1 MLFKNITI
9 VDDQFQIR
17 ENMYV
22 GTDKDKIT
30 YIGTEAPAGDFG
42 REYDGK
48 GKLLMSGFVNTHAH
62 SAMSLLRGY
71 GENLSLQDWLN
82 KRIFPFEDKLTG
94 EAAYWGTMLAMAE
107 SLRYGIVSTTDM
119 YYFAEDMLRAIE
131 ESGTKN
137 NYSRSVTCFSDADLW
152 DLESAAEMKDIY
164 ERFHNTADGR
174 IKIDMSIHAEY
185 TSTPKV
191 VKQMAEYTK
200 SIGANMHVHLSET
213 QSEHEECKAKHGMT
227 PTHYFNSLG
236 LFDTPTTAAHC
247 VWLEPDDYPV
257 LKEKGVTVACNPV
270 SNMKLASGVCNVP
283 ELLRQGIN
291 VGIGTDSVASNNS
304 LNFIEEMKFFA
315 VASKGKFYDPTAV
328 TPVDTLKAATLAG
341 AKAQGRE
348 ECGLLKAG
356 YKADL
361 VMLDISG
368 PNMYPVHDLI
378 NNLVYSASGSDVVMT
393 VVDGKVLYENGEYKT
408 IDIEKTLFEADRVTK
423 NILKQL

>member
-9 VDDQFQIR
+9 VDDQFEIR

-22 GTDKDKIT
+22 GVIDDKIT

-107 SLRYGIVSTTDM
+107 SVRYGIVSTTDM

-137 NYSRSVTCFSDADLW
+137 NYSRSITCFSDAGLW
-152 DLESAAEMKDIY
+152 ELESAKEMKDIY

-185 TSTPKV
+185 TSTPKI
-191 VKQMAEYTK
+191 VKEMAEYTK

-213 QSEHEECKAKHGMT
+213 QSEHEGCKEKHGLT
-227 PTHYFNSLG
+227 PAQYFNSLG

-247 VWLEPDDYPV
+247 VWLEPEDYPI

-291 VGIGTDSVASNNS
+291 VGLGTDSVASNNS
-304 LNFIEEMKFFA
+304 LNFMEEMKFFA

-328 TPVDTLKAATLAG
+328 TPVDTLRAATVSG
-341 AKAQGRE
+341 AKSQGRND
-348 ECGLLKAG
+348 CGLLKEG

-361 VMLDISG
+361 VVIDITG
-368 PNMYPVHDLI
+368 PHMYPVHDLI

-408 IDIEKTLFEADRVTK
+408 IDIERTLFEADRVTK

>member
-9 VDDQFQIR
+9 IDDQFQVR

-22 GTDKDKIT
+22 ATTEDKIT
-30 YIGTEAPAGDFG
+30 YIGEVCPEGDFG

-137 NYSRSVTCFSDADLW
+137 NYSRAVTCFSDDDLF
-152 DLESAAEMKDIY
+152 DLASAKEMKDIY
-164 ERFHNTADGR
+164 ERFNGAADGR

-200 SIGANMHVHLSET
+200 EIGANMHVHLSET
-213 QSEHEECKAKHGMT
+213 QSEHEGCKEKHGMT
-227 PTHYFNSLG
+227 PAQYFNSLG

-247 VWLEPDDYPV
+247 VWLEPDDYPI

-270 SNMKLASGVCNVP
+270 SNLKLASGVCNVP

-315 VASKGKFYDPTAV
+315 LASKGKFYDPTAV
-328 TPVDTLKAATLAG
+328 TPVETLKAATIAG

-348 ECGLLKAG
+348 DCGLLKEG

-361 VMLDISG
+361 VVIDITG
-368 PNMYPVHDLI
+368 PHMYPVHDLI

-393 VVDGKVLYENGEYKT
+393 MADGKVLYENGEYKT
-408 IDIEKTLFEADRVTK
+408 IDIEKTLFEADRWTK

>member
-9 VDDQFQIR
+9 VDDQFEIK

-22 GTDKDKIT
+22 GTVEDKIT
-30 YIGTEAPAGDFG
+30 YIGSEIPAGDFG

-137 NYSRSVTCFSDADLW
+137 NYSRSVTCFSDSDLW

-164 ERFHNTADGR
+164 ERFHNSADGR

-200 SIGANMHVHLSET
+200 SIGANMHIHLSET
-213 QSEHEECKAKHGMT
+213 QSEHESCKEKHGMT
-227 PTHYFNSLG
+227 PTQYFNSLG

-247 VWLEPDDYPV
+247 VWLEPDDYPI

-328 TPVDTLKAATLAG
+328 TPVDTLKAATVAG

-348 ECGLLKAG
+348 NCGLLKEG

-361 VMLDISG
+361 VIIDISG
-368 PNMYPVHDLI
+368 PHMYPVHDLI

-408 IDIEKTLFEADRVTK
+408 IDIEKTLFEADRATK